1 MTWFGVSD
9 KSQCETEEPGAT
21 GFGAYIKG
29 RAEES
34 TPAIADG
41 SANKVAFT
49 LLANC
54 ALIALPLACVIET
67 VGIVIVL
74 SEPLMPGGVEFETL
88 STMTTPIAP
97 AFCAFFV
104 FETKV
109 QLPRSI
115 RAILPV
121 SELPKAEQ
129 PSTGLDCATFAVVPA
144 ADNAGPKSAVPTW

>member
-9 KSQCETEEPGAT
+9 TSQCETEEPWST

-34 TPAIADG
+34 TPAMADG

-54 ALIALPLACVIET
+54 ALIVLPLACVIET

-74 SEPLMPGGVEFETL
+74 SEPVMPGGVELETL
-88 STMTTPIAP
+88 STMITPMAP

-104 FETKV
+104 LVTKV
-109 QLPRSI
+109 QLPRSTN
-115 RAILPV
+115 AILPV

-129 PSTGLDCATFAVVPA
+129 PSTGLDCATFPVTPA
-144 ADNAGPKSAVPTW
+144 ADSAGPKSADPTW